1 MSSATATNA
10 TIIDAPVKNSIKT
23 LPEKFAKFIRFGFF
37 ISQRFYNNPN
47 DNINDNVNDTDH
59 GPDAFLQ
66 HLHLFDT
73 CDKQIELVQ
82 HFFDD
87 YKNIKVG
94 MRKTISAR
102 YKPIKIKTNKKTAAI
117 AAAND
122 HALKIDKKRKYN
134 KKNTINTNDD
144 FIDTI
149 VNAARSKSHTEPAAD
164 VVTEPAIEPAA
175 EPAIEPAAEPAIEPA
190 AEPAIEPAIEP
201 VVVVQ
206 KPRTKT
212 VKKIKPADV
221 VVDPAADV
229 VVDPAAD
236 VVAEPDIEPAIEP
249 VVVVQKPRTKTVKKI
264 KPADVVVD
272 PAADVV
278 VDPAAD
284 VVTEPAIE
292 PVVVVQKPRTK
303 TVKKIKPADVVVD
316 PAADVVV
323 DPAADV
329 VVVKKSKN
337 KSLPKIKPISTELT
351 TEPHSKIFKTKAINL
366 VLSTFNSYTDT
377 LPTSSTYT
385 MPTTTHNDTM
395 PSTCDDTMPTSYT
408 YTMPTTTH
416 NDTIPTCD
424 DDPDEFE
431 TVDTELTT
439 FSFQGQSFLADPDHF
454 LYHPDTHI
462 YIGRFDPLN
471 NIILL

>member
-236 VVAEPDIEPAIEP
+236 VV
-249 VVVVQKPRTKTVKKI
+249 
-264 KPADVVVD
+264 
-272 PAADVV
+272 
-278 VDPAAD
+278 
-284 VVTEPAIE
+284 
-292 PVVVVQKPRTK
+292 
-303 TVKKIKPADVVVD
+303 
-316 PAADVVV
+316 
-323 DPAADV
+323 
-329 VVVKKSKN
+329 VVKKSKN